1 MKQETAPRESP
12 VIKPAASCPRELGY
26 SPALATG
33 FSFFMM
39 VGSCLQQ
46 ILLKHSICI
55 TGFRQLKARDRLKNP
70 GLPNLDAHNAN
81 RVHREDA
88 SRQALKR
95 SSLCLKLDKILNFI
109 LA

>member
-1 MKQETAPRESP
+1 MNQETAPRESP
-12 VIKPAASCPRELGY
+12 VVKPAASCPRELGD
-26 SPALATG
+26 SPALATELS
-33 FSFFMM
+33 SFTM

-55 TGFRQLKARDRLKNP
+55 TGFRQLKAHDRHKNP
-70 GLPNLDAHNAN
+70 GLPNLDAHNGN

-95 SSLCLKLDKILNFI
+95 SSLCLKLDQILNFI
-109 LA
+109 LT